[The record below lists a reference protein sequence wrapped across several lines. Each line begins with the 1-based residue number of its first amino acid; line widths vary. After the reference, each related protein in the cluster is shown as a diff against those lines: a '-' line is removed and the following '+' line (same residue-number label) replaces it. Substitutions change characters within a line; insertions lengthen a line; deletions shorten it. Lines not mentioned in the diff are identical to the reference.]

1 MDDIPVGGGSGGGGM
16 GGGGAG
22 PIEEDYSKMP
32 IEDRLGSKVWKARVS
47 GYEELMGKFE
57 KSPSEDSAIFRP
69 YTRNPDLV
77 KAMVTDNNAVAQEK
91 ALDTVKAFLSFGG
104 KAAGLTREIVFPSLV
119 EKCFGAM
126 RAGTKKSALDIVS
139 LFAESE
145 DVVGCEGLVLNVIQ
159 GTSAKQPKVV
169 ATAVNAFTQLV
180 RDFGP
185 KQVTLKPIL
194 KKLPDLFAHSDKNV
208 RAEASLLAQELHKW
222 IGPALEPTISLLKDI
237 QVKELREQFAAID
250 QAGERQTT
258 PTRYLISQRPID
270 NGADV
275 GDEGKAEPGESDE
288 PAAEVDAF
296 EFLDPKDPLKSK
308 EWPENFDEMINS
320 VKWLER
326 KGVIDQCVKALE
338 TTPKIIHTPPLDS
351 IIDILSEKVKKDSNI
366 NVVLSAC
373 QCIQKFALG
382 LRGAF
387 AKNKDKALPALL
399 EKLKE
404 RKESTVK
411 VLADTLD
418 AVFQTVSFSDV
429 LEQTLN
435 ATKHKNPQVK
445 AGAIQFLVRCLRET
459 RSMPTKSDIKPIADA
474 LVAATADGSP
484 DVRDAGAQGLGTLM
498 KLIGERAM
506 NQFIDGLDEIK
517 KGKIQE
523 QYKSATVKVKHA
535 GAATGSKPTISASKP
550 VAASSKPQ
558 SRPAP
563 VAVARKPAVVAAVE
577 KPSGALSPASAAAK
591 TPSAASRGPPARL
604 LAGASKPPPV
614 SSKAATTTT
623 SSRPAPPAKKSAGA
637 SGSSKMASVNEPV
650 KYRYHPD
657 EAEARSNELV
667 PVHIQEEL
675 STSVWKDRLAAMV
688 KFNEWLKLE
697 CETVESELIIRYLS
711 RKPGWKESNFQV
723 MSEVYNAFKMLSTDC
738 PSFGRSSVA
747 ISISPLCEKLGDIK
761 LKVPAADTLMQYGE
775 RTSIG
780 FVMSQALTPLST
792 LKAPKA
798 IADSLLWVNQALLD
812 FGTANIDVRGLVDHL
827 LTCLKSANAAV
838 RTNATT
844 CIGTLSRFLGP
855 ALTNLLGDINPQL
868 RSTVEG
874 EIEKASKEPVP
885 NPSRTCEET
894 RPKAATTAD
903 SANDGPTGPSQEEED
918 ALDALIPRVDLDNI
932 IPSAT
937 IAKLGDANWK
947 ERKEGLEEINAIL
960 DANTRLKAK
969 MGDLGTALK
978 TRFSDNN
985 IQVRTMALDALTKVS
1000 TGMGKGFEGF
1010 VRTFVPSVT
1019 QVLADSKAPLRAA
1032 AAKALTAMAEQT
1044 GAAPMISGFVS
1055 VLESKAANPTLRQ
1068 DLFVWLGAWF
1078 EQHSPDKNTDLSG
1091 LAFPAIVCLD
1101 DKLAAV
1107 RKAAQSVLPFIIM
1120 RAGYKFVMEQT
1131 NSLKAA
1137 SRNTVI
1143 PLIDA
1148 AKGQASSKA
1157 PPPPPPSQ
1165 AVSAR
1170 LENGSSNSASVKVPN
1185 VVRRAAQVPT
1195 PSINDDA
1202 RSVSSSASSVSG
1214 RSGGVKAPTAV
1225 GRALKAPGTGQA
1237 INTTGSTDATPA
1249 RLPRVGIRKT
1259 NYAPVA
1265 TNSSSSSSNAVGS
1278 EKSAPFLSGDEKF
1291 KLMRE
1296 KREGGKNSLY
1306 WIGADAAPRSDLTES
1321 LRTQCE
1327 NHLNSALMEKMFSKD
1342 HNAERD
1348 YLSALTVLIDHLTHT
1363 GASMEEFAITS
1374 DEAVTRIKAN
1384 SDLLFKYVAIR
1395 LTDNNTSIALKCLD
1409 LLHQLIIV
1417 LRSQEYHMSDY
1428 EANAI
1433 LPCVL
1438 AKFGDPKVAFRDRIR
1453 SDILRKITNIYPPSK
1468 VLGHYM
1474 EEGLPSKNSRVRTE
1488 CLTELAHLF
1497 HRYGTQICSL
1507 PKTMPLLAVHIS
1519 DRDNGV
1525 RTGALMAISEVY
1537 KVVGDAVWQLVGE
1550 LPLRDRSLLE
1560 ERLRRVT
1567 VSVSSGAEE
1576 AVVSHDSALVSS
1588 IPPAVAT
1595 PRHVS
1600 SMSTLPK
1607 SRAGATQIQQ
1617 PSQNRTAVPSR
1628 LARPTSLI
1636 GQSGPKASN
1645 GSSGP
1650 QDRQSQP
1657 EARLSRVQAP
1667 SANSGLQR
1675 PTSRTFGSN
1684 GGAVNINPAELK
1696 KVQTEAKLHPS
1707 KKPDA
1712 QNGHD
1717 EELWDVEQTINEIL
1731 SSDSDRSVRALKKL
1745 ATDIQNCS
1753 PALVQSAD
1761 RLAVAYGKLMH
1772 RAYGQMNSNT
1782 LEAER
1787 LKKHLMY
1794 TGTNIFDNTRLWDDP
1809 IEGTQRTLGSYVTKP
1824 ALVVLLTELLSQLI
1838 GTKGAIDAE
1847 TQTQGRYL
1855 NIMVLRSFSSCNVNV
1870 LFGACLTMLTEATE
1884 DLEDLQSRGDAELV
1898 DKRVKFADLICKCI
1912 WKMTRKLTQS
1922 LQDDLVDAALLLHDL
1937 EAFLQAIPPIIWK
1950 ERAANGMPMSDI
1962 PLRTIK
1968 VIITHIGH
1976 AFGEQAL
1983 DLLEGI
1989 PDAEHSHV
1997 YTYLLRACD
2006 PGEHQLS
2013 SESGREA
2020 KPVKA
2025 PEDAVFDDEAQA
2037 RLSPSMPTT
2046 PSAAIKREI
2055 SSQRERTHSQAN
2067 SLARSESQT
2076 SMVTSD
2082 EGTAAELR
2090 AIFDRIGN
2098 KSESRAAIRDLY
2110 LFSRKYPEKEG
2121 LILRSLEQTGPI
2133 FQKFIKR
2140 AMANHAL
2147 EDGEPSPFADD
2158 AMTPRQSM
2166 VFSSP
2171 NPQNAA
2177 SPSVRNSFPTT
2188 NYAGGRNGEQQRNSY
2203 MSPSSSRTSN
2213 LNLAALAGATSTPS
2227 TPGNGANG
2235 LRAPHSPI
2243 SSSPSANRLSVND
2256 DRLAQLRAKF
2266 ARSSSMQSSTA
2277 E

>member
-1 MDDIPVGGGSGGGGM
+1 M

-22 PIEEDYSKMP
+22 PSEEDYSKMP

-47 GYEELMGKFE
+47 GYEELVGKFG
-57 KSPSEDSAIFRP
+57 KSPSEDAPIFKP
-69 YTRNPDLV
+69 YNRNPDLV
-77 KAMVTDNNAVAQEK
+77 KAMVIDSNAVAQEK
-91 ALDTVKAFLSFGG
+91 ALDAVKAFLTFGG
-104 KAAGLTREIVFPSLV
+104 KASGSTRETVLPSLV

-169 ATAVNAFTQLV
+169 VTAVTALTQLV

-194 KKLPDLFAHSDKNV
+194 KKLPDLFGHSDKNV
-208 RAEASLLAQELHKW
+208 RAEAGLLAQELHKW
-222 IGPALEPTISLLKDI
+222 IGPALEPTLSQLKDI
-237 QVKELREQFAAID
+237 QVKELREQFSTID
-250 QAGERQTT
+250 QAGEKHTI
-258 PTRYLISQRPID
+258 PSRYLTSQRPAD
-270 NGADV
+270 SGAAV
-275 GDEGKAEPGESDE
+275 SD
-288 PAAEVDAF
+288 PAAAAVETGGGGQPAEEVDAF

-320 VKWLER
+320 TKWLER
-326 KGVIDQCVKALE
+326 KEVIDQCLKALE
-338 TTPKIIHTPPLDS
+338 STPKIIHTPALDS
-351 IIDILSEKVKKDSNI
+351 IIDILSEKVKKDVNI

-418 AVFQTVSFSDV
+418 AVFQTVSFSDI

-445 AGAIQFLVRCLRET
+445 TGAIQFLVRCLRET
-459 RSMPTKSDIKPIADA
+459 RSMPAKSDVKPIADA
-474 LVAATADGSP
+474 LVAATADGSS

-506 NQFIDGLDEIK
+506 NQYIDGLDDIK

-523 QYKSATVKVKHA
+523 QYKSATVKVKQAVSAPA
-535 GAATGSKPTISASKP
+535 GRPAPAAAPP
-550 VAASSKPQ
+550 KPQ

-563 VAVARKPAVVAAVE
+563 VAAAQKPAVVAAAE
-577 KPSGALSPASAAAK
+577 KASVVPSPAPAAARA
-591 TPSAASRGPPARL
+591 PAAVSRGPPARL
-604 LAGASKPPPV
+604 LAGASKPAAAKPAAAPTSRPALTAKKAAGTAG
-614 SSKAATTTT
+614 SSKAA
-623 SSRPAPPAKKSAGA
+623 G
-637 SGSSKMASVNEPV
+637 VNEPV

-657 EAEARSNELV
+657 EAEARSNEIV
-667 PVHIQEEL
+667 PSHIQEEL

-697 CETVESELIIRYLS
+697 CETVESELIVRFLS

-738 PSFGRSSVA
+738 PSFGRSSIA
-747 ISISPLCEKLGDIK
+747 ISIAPLCEKLGDIK

-780 FVMSQALTPLST
+780 FVISQALTPLSN

-798 IADSLLWVNQALLD
+798 IADSLMWVNQALLD

-827 LTCLKSANAAV
+827 LSCLKSANAAV

-868 RSTVEG
+868 RSTVEA
-874 EIEKASKEPVP
+874 EIEKASKEPAP
-885 NPSRTCEET
+885 TPTRTCEET
-894 RPKAATTAD
+894 RPKATAE
-903 SANDGPTGPSQEEED
+903 SAGEGPTGPSPEEED
-918 ALDALIPRVDLDNI
+918 ALDALIPRVDLDNV
-932 IPSAT
+932 IPSLAV
-937 IAKLGDANWK
+937 AKLGDANWK
-947 ERKEGLEEINAIL
+947 ERKEGLEEIHAIL
-960 DANTRLKAK
+960 DANTRLKPK
-969 MGDLGTALK
+969 MGELGTALK

-985 IQVRTMALDALTKVS
+985 VQVRTLALDALCKIS

-1010 VRTFVPSVT
+1010 VRMFVPSVT
-1019 QVLADSKAPLRAA
+1019 QVLADAKAPLRAA
-1032 AAKALTAMAEQT
+1032 ASKALTAMAEQT
-1044 GAAPMISGFVS
+1044 GASPMISGFVS

-1068 DLFVWLGAWF
+1068 DLFVWLGVWF

-1157 PPPPPPSQ
+1157 PPPPPPSHV
-1165 AVSAR
+1165 VSAR
-1170 LENGSSNSASVKVPN
+1170 LENGTSTSSAPARAPN
-1185 VVRRAAQVPT
+1185 VVRRAAQAPT
-1195 PSINDDA
+1195 PSTMDDA
-1202 RSVSSSASSVSG
+1202 RSASSSASSISG
-1214 RSGGVKAPTAV
+1214 RAGGVKAPTAV
-1225 GRALKAPGTGQA
+1225 GRSLKAPGVGQ
-1237 INTTGSTDATPA
+1237 STSATNPNEATPA
-1249 RLPRVGIRKT
+1249 RLPRVGVRKT
-1259 NYAPVA
+1259 TYAPVA
-1265 TNSSSSSSNAVGS
+1265 TNSSSSSSNVAAT
-1278 EKSAPFLSGDEKF
+1278 EKSAPFVNGDEKF

-1306 WIGADAAPRSDLTES
+1306 WIGADAAPRSDLAET
-1321 LRTQCE
+1321 LRAQCE
-1327 NHLNSALMEKMFSKD
+1327 HHLNPALIDKMFSKD

-1348 YLSALTVLIDHLTHT
+1348 YLSALTVLIDHLAHT
-1363 GASMEEFAITS
+1363 ETAMEEYAITS
-1374 DEAVTRIKAN
+1374 DEAIARIKAN

-1409 LLHQLIIV
+1409 LLNQLIAV

-1433 LPCVL
+1433 LPCIL

-1453 SDILRKITNIYPPSK
+1453 SDILRKVTNIYPPSK

-1488 CLTELAHLF
+1488 CLAELAHLF

-1507 PKTMPLLAVHIS
+1507 PKMMPLIAVHIS

-1537 KVVGDAVWQLVGE
+1537 KIVGDAIWQYVGE
-1550 LPLRDRSLLE
+1550 LPLRDRGLLE

-1567 VSVSSGAEE
+1567 VSASNGSEDAA
-1576 AVVSHDSALVSS
+1576 AVHEPTLVTSN
-1588 IPPAVAT
+1588 PPVDRITQPTAT
-1595 PRHVS
+1595 PRQALTT
-1600 SMSTLPK
+1600 STLPK
-1607 SRAGATQIQQ
+1607 PRAGAAQIQPPTQ
-1617 PSQNRTAVPSR
+1617 SRMAIPSR
-1628 LARPTSLI
+1628 LARPASMI
-1636 GQSGPKASN
+1636 GQLGGKASN
-1645 GSSGP
+1645 GPSGLP
-1650 QDRQSQP
+1650 DRQSHP
-1657 EARLSRVQAP
+1657 DARFSRVQAP
-1667 SANSGLQR
+1667 QSVSGLQR
-1675 PTSRTFGSN
+1675 PSSRTFGSN
-1684 GGAVNINPAELK
+1684 NGAVNANPAELK
-1696 KVQTEAKLHPS
+1696 KASSEAKLPFTKRS
-1707 KKPDA
+1707 DE
-1712 QNGHD
+1712 NGHD

-1772 RAYGQMNSNT
+1772 RAYGQMNNKT
-1782 LEAER
+1782 AEAER

-1809 IEGTQRTLGSYVTKP
+1809 FEGTQRTLGSYVTKP

-1838 GTKGAIDAE
+1838 GTKGAEDAE

-1855 NIMVLRSFSSCNVNV
+1855 NIMVLRSFSSCNMNV
-1870 LFGACLTMLTEATE
+1870 LFGACLTILTEATE
-1884 DLEDLQSRGDAELV
+1884 DLEDLQSRGDSELV

-1922 LQDDLVDAALLLHDL
+1922 LQDDLVDAALLLQDL
-1937 EAFLQAIPPIIWK
+1937 ETFLQAIPPVIWK

-1968 VIITHIGH
+1968 VIITHIGN

-2013 SESGREA
+2013 SEDGREA
-2020 KPVKA
+2020 KAARA

-2037 RLSPSMPTT
+2037 RLSPSMPST
-2046 PSAAIKREI
+2046 PSTASRR
-2055 SSQRERTHSQAN
+2055 QRMPERSRTHSEA
-2067 SLARSESQT
+2067 SSMARSESQISVT
-2076 SMVTSD
+2076 TSD
-2082 EGTAAELR
+2082 EGSAAELR
-2090 AIFDRIGN
+2090 QIFDRISN
-2098 KSESRAAIRDLY
+2098 KSESRSAIRDLY
-2110 LFSRKYPEKEG
+2110 LFSRRYPEKEG
-2121 LILRSLEQTGPI
+2121 HIMRSLEQTGPI

-2147 EDGEPSPFADD
+2147 EDGEPSPFTDD
-2158 AMTPRQSM
+2158 TMTPRQSM
-2166 VFSSP
+2166 IFSSP
-2171 NPQNAA
+2171 SAQSSS
-2177 SPSVRNSFPTT
+2177 SPSTRNSFPTT
-2188 NYAGGRNGEQQRNSY
+2188 NYAGRNGKHK
-2203 MSPSSSRTSN
+2203 
-2213 LNLAALAGATSTPS
+2213 G
-2227 TPGNGANG
+2227 
-2235 LRAPHSPI
+2235 I
-2243 SSSPSANRLSVND
+2243 VI
-2256 DRLAQLRAKF
+2256 
-2266 ARSSSMQSSTA
+2266 
-2277 E
+2277 

>member
-1 MDDIPVGGGSGGGGM
+1 MDEFPVGGGSGSGM
-16 GGGGAG
+16 GGGGA
-22 PIEEDYSKMP
+22 PSEEDYSKMP

-47 GYEELMGKFE
+47 GYEELIGKFE
-57 KSPSEDSAIFRP
+57 KSPAEDAPIFKP

-77 KAMVTDNNAVAQEK
+77 KAMVIDSNAVAQEK
-91 ALDTVKAFLSFGG
+91 ALDAVKAFLSFGG
-104 KAAGLTREIVFPSLV
+104 KPAGSTRETVLPSLA

-139 LFAESE
+139 LYAESE
-145 DVVGCEGLVLNVIQ
+145 DIVGCEGLVLNVIQ

-169 ATAVNAFTQLV
+169 ATAVTALTHLV

-185 KQVTLKPIL
+185 KQVSFKPIL
-194 KKLPDLFAHSDKNV
+194 KKLPDLFGHSDKNV
-208 RAEASLLAQELHKW
+208 RAEAGSLAQELHKW
-222 IGPALEPTISLLKDI
+222 IGLALEPTLSLLKDI

-250 QAGERQTT
+250 QAVEKHTT
-258 PTRYLISQRPID
+258 PSRYLTSQRPVD
-270 NGADV
+270 NVEATSDPTAAAA
-275 GDEGKAEPGESDE
+275 AETNGGGQ
-288 PAAEVDAF
+288 PAEEVDAF

-320 VKWLER
+320 TKWLER
-326 KGVIDQCVKALE
+326 KEVIDQCLKALE
-338 TTPKIIHTPPLDS
+338 ATPKIIHTPALDS
-351 IIDILSEKVKKDSNI
+351 IIDILSEKVKKDVNI

-418 AVFQTVSFSDV
+418 AVFQTVSFSDI
-429 LEQTLN
+429 LEVTLN

-445 AGAIQFLVRCLRET
+445 TGAIQFLVRCLRET
-459 RSMPTKSDIKPIADA
+459 RSMPAKADIKPIADA
-474 LVAATADGSP
+474 LVAATADGSS

-506 NQFIDGLDEIK
+506 NQYIDGLDDIK

-523 QYKSATVKVKHA
+523 QYKSATVKVKQA
-535 GAATGSKPTISASKP
+535 GAAPASRP
-550 VAASSKPQ
+550 APAAAPPKPQ

-563 VAVARKPAVVAAVE
+563 VAAARKPAVVAAAE
-577 KPSGALSPASAAAK
+577 KPNFASSPAPAAAK
-591 TPSAASRGPPARL
+591 APAAVSRGPPARL
-604 LAGASKPPPV
+604 LAGASKAPPAVAKP
-614 SSKAATTTT
+614 AAAST
-623 SSRPAPPAKKSAGA
+623 SRPAPAAKKSAGA
-637 SGSSKMASVNEPV
+637 SGSSKAAGVNEPV

-657 EAEARSNELV
+657 EAEARSSEIV
-667 PVHIQEEL
+667 PAHIQEEL

-697 CETVESELIIRYLS
+697 SETVESELIVRFLS

-747 ISISPLCEKLGDIK
+747 ISIAPLCEKLGDIK

-780 FVMSQALTPLST
+780 FVISQALTPLSN

-827 LTCLKSANAAV
+827 LNCLKSANAAV

-868 RSTVEG
+868 RSTVEA
-874 EIEKASKEPVP
+874 EIEKASKEPAP
-885 NPSRTCEET
+885 TPTRTCEET
-894 RPKAATTAD
+894 RPKAVAAGAAD
-903 SANDGPTGPSQEEED
+903 EGPTGPSVEEDD

-932 IPSAT
+932 IPSSA

-960 DANTRLKAK
+960 DANTRLKPK
-969 MGDLGTALK
+969 MGELGTALK

-985 IQVRTMALDALTKVS
+985 VQVRTMALDALCKIS

-1019 QVLADSKAPLRAA
+1019 QVLADAKAPLRAA
-1032 AAKALTAMAEQT
+1032 ASKALTAMAEQT

-1068 DLFVWLGAWF
+1068 DLFAWLGLWF

-1165 AVSAR
+1165 GVSAR
-1170 LENGSSNSASVKVPN
+1170 LENGSASSAPAKLPN
-1185 VVRRAAQVPT
+1185 VVRRAAQAPT
-1195 PSINDDA
+1195 PSTTDDA
-1202 RSVSSSASSVSG
+1202 RSVSSSTSSVSG
-1214 RSGGVKAPTAV
+1214 RAGGVKAPTAV
-1225 GRALKAPGTGQA
+1225 VRSLKAPA
-1237 INTTGSTDATPA
+1237 NTIEGTPA
-1249 RLPRVGIRKT
+1249 RLPRVGVRKT
-1259 NYAPVA
+1259 TYAPVA
-1265 TNSSSSSSNAVGS
+1265 TNSSSSSSNAAAT
-1278 EKSAPFLSGDEKF
+1278 EKSAPFVNGDEKF
-1291 KLMRE
+1291 KMMRE

-1306 WIGADAAPRSDLTES
+1306 WIGADAAPRSDLAET
-1321 LRTQCE
+1321 LRAQCE
-1327 NHLNSALMEKMFSKD
+1327 HHLSPALIDKMFSKD

-1348 YLSALTVLIDHLTHT
+1348 YLSALTVLIDHLAHT
-1363 GASMEEFAITS
+1363 ETSLEEFAITP
-1374 DEAVTRIKAN
+1374 DEAVARIKAN

-1409 LLHQLIIV
+1409 LLDQLIAV

-1453 SDILRKITNIYPPSK
+1453 SDILRKVTNIYPPSK

-1488 CLTELAHLF
+1488 CLAELAHLF

-1507 PKTMPLLAVHIS
+1507 PKTMPLIAVHIS

-1537 KVVGDAVWQLVGE
+1537 KIVGDAVWQYVGE
-1550 LPLRDRSLLE
+1550 LPLRDRGLLE

-1567 VSVSSGAEE
+1567 VSGSNGAEDA
-1576 AVVSHDSALVSS
+1576 AVVLAQASVASTPPVERVSQT
-1588 IPPAVAT
+1588 AAT
-1595 PRHVS
+1595 PRQVS

-1607 SRAGATQIQQ
+1607 SRGGTTQIQPPMQ
-1617 PSQNRTAVPSR
+1617 SRMAMPSR
-1628 LARPTSLI
+1628 LARPASMI
-1636 GQSGPKASN
+1636 GQPGAKSSN
-1645 GSSGP
+1645 GPSGLP
-1650 QDRQSQP
+1650 DRQSQP
-1657 EARLSRVQAP
+1657 DARLSRVQAP
-1667 SANSGLQR
+1667 SGLQR

-1684 GGAVNINPAELK
+1684 GGAVNVSQTELK
-1696 KVQTEAKLHPS
+1696 KVSSDAKLPS
-1707 KKPDA
+1707 TKRSDE
-1712 QNGHD
+1712 NGHD

-1753 PALVQSAD
+1753 PALVQNAD

-1772 RAYGQMNSNT
+1772 RAYGQMNNNT
-1782 LEAER
+1782 AEAER

-1838 GTKGAIDAE
+1838 GTKGATDAE

-1922 LQDDLVDAALLLHDL
+1922 LQDDLVDAALLLQDL
-1937 EAFLQAIPPIIWK
+1937 ETFLQAIPPVIWK
-1950 ERAANGMPMSDI
+1950 ERAANGMPMGDV

-1968 VIITHIGH
+1968 VIIAHIGN

-1997 YTYLLRACD
+1997 YTYMLRAC
-2006 PGEHQLS
+2006 EHQLS
-2013 SESGREA
+2013 SEGGREA
-2020 KPVKA
+2020 KAAKA
-2025 PEDAVFDDEAQA
+2025 PEDAIFDDEAQA
-2037 RLSPSMPTT
+2037 RLSPSIPST
-2046 PSAAIKREI
+2046 PSVASR
-2055 SSQRERTHSQAN
+2055 RERLPERSRTDSEAG
-2067 SLARSESQT
+2067 SMTRSESQY
-2076 SMVTSD
+2076 SVATSD
-2082 EGTAAELR
+2082 EGNAAELR
-2090 AIFDRIGN
+2090 QIFDRISN
-2098 KSESRAAIRDLY
+2098 KSESRSAIRDLY

-2121 LILRSLEQTGPI
+2121 LIMRSLEQTGPI

-2147 EDGEPSPFADD
+2147 EDGEPSPFQDD
-2158 AMTPRQSM
+2158 TMTPRQSM
-2166 VFSSP
+2166 LLSSP
-2171 NPQNAA
+2171 GAQSTA
-2177 SPSVRNSFPTT
+2177 SPSTRNSFPTT
-2188 NYAGGRNGEQQRNSY
+2188 NYAGRNGDSQRNSY

-2213 LNLAALAGATSTPS
+2213 LNLAALTGINSSPS
-2227 TPGNGANG
+2227 TPNSGIAGFRGAQ
-2235 LRAPHSPI
+2235 SPTI
-2243 SSSPSANRLSVND
+2243 NSSPSANRYSVND